1 MARSVDERIDELEK
15 AVERLTEQMKH
26 FDNNA
31 KSSADSIG
39 KTNNLLGEALGSMK
53 QIGVESA
60 KFARSLN
67 KQYQW
72 AEKLAEVSKQTAVN
86 IGLSVGR
93 SAQFTKEFN
102 KATAAVQKFGGDAT
116 DVSNIIERMTD
127 KSGRARIITEEEV
140 LNVYLLEKG
149 LGIADETA
157 SEMMERMDQMG
168 INAVSANDAIQDMVV
183 ESQKLGLNA
192 SKVGKAL
199 ANNFEKMQ
207 TFSFKGGVKGMTEMA
222 KLAVQMR
229 TDVSSMLGMAEK
241 FYEPE
246 QAIEAVA
253 NLQMLGGDV
262 AQAFGDPFEVMYL
275 ARNKPEELAK
285 KVQDMTS
292 EMIQFNEETGE
303 YDLPAEGRMQLQ
315 AMGEQLGFN
324 VDQMVDM
331 ARQSSKIK
339 DIKMN
344 VSGNI
349 LDEDMREGVASLA
362 RMDENGKWVVDME
375 GAGAIPV
382 EDLNM
387 DEAEKLL
394 SAPKDADEAIMDM
407 ATNSMTTNE
416 ILSNIEKSIKT
427 GIVAEV
433 NVYEALEDTIRPS
446 IEAMMEGTRD
456 TVDRLVK
463 HQQEGP
469 VGDYRKHLQRQYEK
483 LGKDGE
489 EVIDSLFKDL
499 EKVMDEN
506 LENLKRAFD
515 VDKIND
521 LFNKLYAGENA
532 DPDKTGEGG
541 GPNPDNDFLSRNTG
555 GVTSFVSQ
563 DDVLGAKRGG
573 VIDKLLDSALG
584 NGRGGNLGNGNIT
597 LNGEIKVTGPAGAI
611 ASINAS
617 ELRKMVINQINQTER
632 NGGTTSG
639 KQMID
644 NGSLNA

>member
-1 MARSVDERIDELEK
+1 MASVDERINELEK
-15 AVERLTEQMKH
+15 AVEKLTEQMDN
-26 FDNNA
+26 FDKKTA
-31 KSSADSIG
+31 SSRDNIG
-39 KTNNLLGEALGSMK
+39 QTNNLLGEALGSMK

-60 KFARSLN
+60 KFAASLS
-67 KQYQW
+67 KQYQY
-72 AEKLAEVSKQTAVN
+72 AEKLAKVSKQTAVN

-93 SAQFTKEFN
+93 GSEFTKEFN
-102 KATAAVQKFGGDAT
+102 KATAAIQKFGGDAD
-116 DVSNIIERMTD
+116 DVSNIMERMTE

-149 LGIADETA
+149 LGVADETA
-157 SEMMERMDQMG
+157 AEMMERMDQMG

-199 ANNFEKMQ
+199 ANNFDKMQ

-229 TDVSSMLGMAEK
+229 TDVGSMLGMAEK

-362 RMDENGKWVVDME
+362 RMDENGNWVVDME

-407 ATNSMTTNE
+407 ATNSMTTNQ
-416 ILSNIEKSIKT
+416 ILKNIEKSIKT
-427 GIVAEV
+427 GIVSEV
-433 NVYEALEDTIRPS
+433 NVYEGLEDTLRPS
-446 IEAMMEGTRD
+446 IEAMMAGTRD

-469 VGDYRKHLQRQYEK
+469 MGDYREQLKRQYEK

-489 EVIDSLFKDL
+489 EVIDGLFKDI
-499 EKVMDEN
+499 EETMDIN
-506 LENLKRAFD
+506 LENLKEAFD
-515 VDKIND
+515 VDKLVKMFHKIA
-521 LFNKLYAGENA
+521 AGEEI
-532 DPDKTGEGG
+532 DPKIEPVPG
-541 GPNPDNDFLSRNTG
+541 PDNDFLSRNDG
-555 GVTSFVSQ
+555 RHSSFTNR

-584 NGRGGNLGNGNIT
+584 NVGGGNLGNGNIT
-597 LNGEIKVTGPAGAI
+597 LNGEIKVTGPTGAI

-617 ELRKMVINQINQTER
+617 ELKKMVINQINQTER
-632 NGGTTSG
+632 NGGITSG
-639 KQMID
+639 KQMVD